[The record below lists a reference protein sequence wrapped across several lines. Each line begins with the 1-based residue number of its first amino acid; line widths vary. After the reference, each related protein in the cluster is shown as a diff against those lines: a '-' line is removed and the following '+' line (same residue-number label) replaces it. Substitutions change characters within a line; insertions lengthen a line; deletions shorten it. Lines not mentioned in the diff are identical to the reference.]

1 VRGRRIGAATL
12 LVVGTLTWT
21 VFGFA
26 LWTKR
31 QVLDTDQ
38 WVETSTNLLEDEEI
52 RTALGLFVVDRLFD
66 SAEVEEGIEEALPD
80 RLDRLAGPAAA
91 GLKEAARRNAPRLLG
106 TEVALEAWSRAN
118 EAAHSTLLAVV
129 EGGVV
134 DREVALDLRT
144 MFAEVAEGTGL
155 PPAVAD
161 RLPENV
167 ASLQIADGDQL
178 ETAQDLLDLFETLVW
193 VLLLLSIALFAGA
206 IALSTDRRRA
216 VVKVGGCLM
225 FAAVAVI
232 AVRRLAG
239 DAVIDALAEAPNA
252 QDAADDVWEIGT
264 SVLVAAASGSFVG
277 GLLIVTCAW
286 LSGPGRRATSLRR
299 VSAHAMRE
307 RPGLVHAAL
316 GTVILL
322 LVIWGPVP
330 FLQRFWTIVIFTV
343 AMFAWLEWIRRRTL
357 EEFPDQP
364 APRLRLPGRRGRGAE
379 LERLAALRDRG
390 VLDQAEF
397 EREKAA
403 LLASG

>member
-1 VRGRRIGAATL
+1 VRGRKIGVAAL
-12 LVVGTLTWT
+12 LVVGTLLWT
-21 VFGFA
+21 AFGFA

-31 QVLDTDQ
+31 QALDTDQ
-38 WVETSTNLLEDEEI
+38 WVETSTNLLEDEEV

-66 SAEVEEGIEEALPD
+66 SAEVEEGIADALPD

-129 EGGVV
+129 QGGVV
-134 DREVALDLRT
+134 DREVALDLRSLFT
-144 MFAEVAEGTGL
+144 EVAEGTGL

-161 RLPENV
+161 RLPEDV

-178 ETAQDLLDLFETLVW
+178 ETAQDALDLFETLVW
-193 VLLLLSIALFAGA
+193 VLLLLSLAVFAGA
-206 IALSTDRRRA
+206 IALSADRRRA
-216 VVKVGGCLM
+216 VIQVGGCLM
-225 FAAVAVI
+225 FAAVAVF

-252 QDAADDVWEIGT
+252 QGAADDVWEIGT
-264 SVLVAAASGSFVG
+264 SVLVAAAAGSFVG
-277 GLLIVTCAW
+277 GLLIVTGAW
-286 LSGPGRRATSLRR
+286 LAGPGRRATALRR
-299 VSAHAMRE
+299 GSAHAMRE
-307 RPGLVHAAL
+307 HPGLVRATL
-316 GTVILL
+316 GTAILL

-330 FLQRFWTIVIFTV
+330 FLQRFWSIVVFTV
-343 AMFAWLEWIRRRTL
+343 AAFVWLEWVRRRTL

-364 APRLRLPGRRGRGAE
+364 PPRVRLPGGRGRSAE
-379 LERLAALRDRG
+379 LERLASLRERG
-390 VLDQAEF
+390 VLSQAEF

>member
-1 VRGRRIGAATL
+1 VRGRKIGVAAL
-12 LVVGTLTWT
+12 LVVGTLLWT

-31 QVLDTDQ
+31 QALDTDQ
-38 WVETSTNLLEDEEI
+38 WVETSTNLLEDEEV

-66 SAEVEEGIEEALPD
+66 SAEVEEGIADALPD

-144 MFAEVAEGTGL
+144 LFAEVADGTGL

-161 RLPENV
+161 RLPEDV

-178 ETAQDLLDLFETLVW
+178 ETAQDALDLFETLVW
-193 VLLLLSIALFAGA
+193 VLLLLPLAAFAGA
-206 IALSTDRRRA
+206 IALSADRRRA
-216 VVKVGGCLM
+216 VIQVGGCLM
-225 FAAVAVI
+225 FAAVAVF

-252 QDAADDVWEIGT
+252 QGAADDVWDIGT
-264 SVLVAAASGSFVG
+264 SVLVAAAAGSFVG
-277 GLLIVTCAW
+277 GLLIVTGAW
-286 LSGPGRRATSLRR
+286 LAGPGRRATALRR

-307 RPGLVHAAL
+307 HPGLVRAAL
-316 GTVILL
+316 GTAILL

-330 FLQRFWTIVIFTV
+330 FLQRFWSIVVFTV
-343 AMFAWLEWIRRRTL
+343 AAFVWLEWVRRRTL

-364 APRLRLPGRRGRGAE
+364 PPRLRLPGRRGRSAE
-379 LERLAALRDRG
+379 LERLASLRERG
-390 VLDQAEF
+390 VLSQAEF

>member
-1 VRGRRIGAATL
+1 VRGRKIGVAAL
-12 LVVGTLTWT
+12 LVVGTLLWT
-21 VFGFA
+21 AFGFA

-31 QVLDTDQ
+31 QALDTDQ
-38 WVETSTNLLEDEEI
+38 WVETSTNLLEDEEV

-66 SAEVEEGIEEALPD
+66 SAEVEEGIADALPD

-129 EGGVV
+129 QGGVV
-134 DREVALDLRT
+134 DREVALDLRSLFT
-144 MFAEVAEGTGL
+144 EVAEGTGL

-161 RLPENV
+161 RLPEDV

-178 ETAQDLLDLFETLVW
+178 ETAQDALDLFETLVW
-193 VLLLLSIALFAGA
+193 VLLLLSLAVFAGA
-206 IALSTDRRRA
+206 IALSADRRRA
-216 VVKVGGCLM
+216 VIQVGGCLM
-225 FAAVAVI
+225 FAAVAVF

-252 QDAADDVWEIGT
+252 QGAADDVWEIGT
-264 SVLVAAASGSFVG
+264 SVLVAAAAGSFVG
-277 GLLIVTCAW
+277 GLLIVTGAW
-286 LSGPGRRATSLRR
+286 LAGPGRRATALRR
-299 VSAHAMRE
+299 GSAHAMRE
-307 RPGLVHAAL
+307 HPGLVRATL
-316 GTVILL
+316 GTAILL

-330 FLQRFWTIVIFTV
+330 FLQRFWSIVVFTV
-343 AMFAWLEWIRRRTL
+343 AAFVWLEWVRRRTL

-364 APRLRLPGRRGRGAE
+364 PPRVRLPGGRGRSAE
-379 LERLAALRDRG
+379 LERLVSLRERG
-390 VLDQAEF
+390 VLSQAEF